1 MRRAR
6 RTLRGARGAS
16 PGPTALPPP
25 GHVPSLGVPRN
36 VPTSESSSKE
46 PTADLRVRVCGS
58 LLQLLP
64 RHPPPLFR
72 PLLGLPSPPPCP
84 AQCRRQAQRYPLPLT
99 DSAPFPASFPGAT
112 WTHRL
117 PPPSCPLPGVRI
129 PAAEPRQG
137 SRPGPRRPARLHP
150 AFPPHPALEAARKSP
165 ASLLRDGSQGT
176 GHEDSQ
182 VYLTYLTIDKPG
194 AVQENASAR
203 QMWTFQN
210 NFLQRASSACLQ
222 NGLQC
227 MVIPFYKQLT

>member
-99 DSAPFPASFPGAT
+99 DSALSPHPFLELPGHTAF
-112 WTHRL
+112 RL
-117 PPPSCPLPGVRI
+117 PPVLCL
-129 PAAEPRQG
+129 G
-137 SRPGPRRPARLHP
+137 SASRLLNPAREADP
-150 AFPPHPALEAARKSP
+150 ARGGLPVCTRRFLLTQLSRLL
-165 ASLLRDGSQGT
+165 ASRLPRCSET
-176 GHEDSQ
+176 AVRVQ
-182 VYLTYLTIDKPG
+182 VMKTVRCILPI
-194 AVQENASAR
+194 
-203 QMWTFQN
+203 
-210 NFLQRASSACLQ
+210 
-222 NGLQC
+222 
-227 MVIPFYKQLT
+227 